1 MDIEVFEQR
10 LEQLDKDALVTFVI
24 RRQHQFSPEEK
35 EVVQRLVS
43 AKLPPDVWQVHVE
56 KLRRDGVDLTP
67 LHKPNLPTQKTSG
80 TNITFML
87 WLLVLSVVLGLG
99 VLVYSSV
106 FQ

>member
-67 LHKPNLPTQKTSG
+67 LHKPKLSTPKTSN
-80 TNITFML
+80 TNNPLMI
-87 WLLVLSVVLGLG
+87 WLLIFSLVVGLG
-99 VLVYSSV
+99 ALVYSSV
-106 FQ
+106 FR